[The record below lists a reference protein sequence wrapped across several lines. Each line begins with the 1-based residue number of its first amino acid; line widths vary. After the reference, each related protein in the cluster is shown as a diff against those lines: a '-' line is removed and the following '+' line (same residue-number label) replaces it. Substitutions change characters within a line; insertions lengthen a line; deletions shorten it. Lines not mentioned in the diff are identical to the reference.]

1 MKKYGGD
8 PAKGER
14 PDMRMCKWDG
24 SGADSGL
31 LFHVHP
37 RCWKS
42 PRTTTSRTRHR
53 DPAGEPGR
61 AAWSRP
67 GV

>member
-37 RCWKS
+37 LLLEV
-42 PRTTTSRTRHR
+42 TTDDNVANAT
-53 DPAGEPGR
+53 P
-61 AAWSRP
+61 
-67 GV
+67 